1 MFKFLA
7 VALLSL
13 SAFGQSVDAGSG
25 IILLCIEAP
34 GLQITLRIEWDN
46 TKETLPE
53 GFVSCGSGFYEG
65 ERWCLYKL
73 DCDDDSGYMRPCD
86 SDGPFRF
93 FTNEV
98 TGVEDEQPT
107 ADRSEELMEASCS
120 IDYKPLLRDSIRIAL
135 TLPYPIRSDRLPSEK
150 RKTGFSLTVLGP
162 GGGFGQ
168 GVAGGGGPS
177 MIPAGSV
184 VVVQGSARQVLTT
197 LVNELHVAAATFA
210 LDNGEHVY
218 QLLPDLAN
226 DDWHVLQDGD
236 IVRSFNIPPKGA

>member
-1 MFKFLA
+1 MIKFLA

-13 SAFGQSVDAGSG
+13 SAFGQSVDAGTGS
-25 IILLCIEAP
+25 IRVCIEAP
-34 GLQITLRIEWDN
+34 GFQLKLRIDWNN
-46 TKETLPE
+46 TEQMLPE
-53 GFVSCGSGFYEG
+53 GFVSCGSGLYEG

-73 DCDDDSGYMRPCD
+73 DCDDDTGFMRPCD

-93 FTNEV
+93 FTDEV
-98 TGVEDEQPT
+98 TGIGNGQPVAT
-107 ADRSEELMEASCS
+107 RSEELMEASCS
-120 IDYKPLLRDSIRIAL
+120 ISYNPLLRDSIRIAM
-135 TLPYPIRSDRLPSEK
+135 TLPYPIRSDRLPSVT
-150 RKTGFSLTVLGP
+150 RKTGVSLTVLGP
-162 GGGFGQ
+162 GSGFDQ

-184 VVVQGSARQVLTT
+184 VVLQGSARRVLTT
-197 LVNELHVAAATFA
+197 LVNDLHVAEVTFA

-236 IVRSFNIPPKGA
+236 IVRSFNIPPKGE